1 VIGVSLAGVTSRQIQ
16 LDAVASLP
24 AHSFLID
31 GEAIVTDAKGLAV
44 FNLICRQRHNSN
56 ICRGQGVG
64 SGIISRGVDERGGR
78 VGHLDRIALVGA
90 VAAAVGVEVTEPFKL
105 IELVVRNQNRPPK
118 EAVLRRLRCPAVAS
132 RICSRRVEAS

>member
-56 ICRGQGVG
+56 ICRGQGWAQALFPAASTNEAAE
-64 SGIISRGVDERGGR
+64 SGIWIASHSSARSPRRSGSR
-78 VGHLDRIALVGA
+78 
-90 VAAAVGVEVTEPFKL
+90 
-105 IELVVRNQNRPPK
+105 
-118 EAVLRRLRCPAVAS
+118 
-132 RICSRRVEAS
+132 